1 MQTGP
6 TIKFATKPRGDYLME
21 QSDLLRHVCTVLE
34 NQNLPYLI
42 TGSQATIAFGEP
54 RFTNDIDIVVSLGLN
69 QLDAFLKSFPAEEFY
84 LSRDAARD
92 AIARHSMFNIIH
104 PSSGLKVDVIIPG
117 SSEFERN
124 RFERGRKV
132 RVAPDFTATFASP
145 EDVILKKLQ
154 FFKIGGSDKHL
165 RDIAGVLKVSGA
177 MIDRD
182 YIDLNAE
189 QFGVADIW
197 QRVLN
202 DLEKHV

>member
-1 MQTGP
+1 
-6 TIKFATKPRGDYLME
+6 ME

-34 NQNLPYLI
+34 NLRLPYLI

-54 RFTNDIDIVVSLGLN
+54 RFTNDIDIVVLLGLD
-69 QLDAFLKSFPAEEFY
+69 QLDAFIKSFPEEQFY

-92 AIARHSMFNIIH
+92 AIARRSMFNIIH
-104 PSSGLKVDVIIPG
+104 PTSGLKIDVIIPG
-117 SSEFERN
+117 SSEFERK

-132 RVAPDFTATFASP
+132 RVTPDFTATFASP

-177 MIDRD
+177 MIDRQ
-182 YIDLNAE
+182 YIELHAE

-197 QRVLN
+197 HRVLK
-202 DLEKHV
+202 DLENDG